1 MDGVFSQL
9 LLEFPQACCV
19 TCNASVLTATTIHGS
34 LKTGAKGKPLSY
46 YFYLEIEGENSKL
59 KSRH

>member
-9 LLEFPQACCV
+9 LLEFSHTCPV
-19 TCNASVLTATTIHGS
+19 TCNASVLTAITIHGS
-34 LKTGAKGKPLSY
+34 LKTGAKGRPLGY

-59 KSRH
+59 KSRR